1 VIAIS
6 CGSQGGFPVTHLRNM
21 MLEEL
26 QRRNYS
32 PETIRLYLFAVKD
45 FAGYFGQRPDKLGPE
60 HLRQYQLHLLN
71 ERKLAVGSV
80 IARTSALRFF
90 FIKVLRR
97 PQREI
102 DLVYPKRQDRLP
114 VILSEEEVARL
125 IESAITS
132 YHRVILMTL
141 YGTGLRR
148 EELCR
153 LKVTDIDSQRM
164 VVHVR
169 QGKGNKDRDVT
180 LSPRLLEVL
189 RDYWKWRKPK
199 TYLFPSLYHK
209 QPEQPIDSKTV
220 WYAVREAAR
229 RAGIQK
235 KVSPHLLRHSWATHL
250 LERGT
255 DLKTIQVLLGHVDLE
270 ATTIYLHLSQHHMQG
285 VNNPIEALP
294 ISGLGD
300 KPSLRPRKG
309 E

>member
-1 VIAIS
+1 M
-6 CGSQGGFPVTHLRNM
+6 TRLRQR

-32 PETIRLYLFAVKD
+32 SETTRAYLFAVKD
-45 FAGYFGQRPDKLGPE
+45 FAGYFGKGPDKLGQE

-71 ERKLAVGSV
+71 DRKLAVETV
-80 IARTSALRFF
+80 VVRISALRFF
-90 FIKVLRR
+90 FVKVLRR
-97 PQREI
+97 PYREI
-102 DLVYPKRQDRLP
+102 DLVYPKRPERLP

-141 YGTGLRR
+141 YGTGLRNK
-148 EELCR
+148 ELCR
-153 LKVTDIDSQRM
+153 LKVLDVDSQRM

-189 RDYWKWRKPK
+189 RAYWKWRKPK
-199 TYLFPSLYHK
+199 TYLFPSLYRK
-209 QPEQPIDSKTV
+209 NPEQPIDSKTV
-220 WYAVREAAR
+220 WYAVREAAC
-229 RAGIQK
+229 RAGIKK

-270 ATTIYLHLSQHHMQG
+270 ATTIYLHLSQRHMQA

-294 ISGLGD
+294 ISGLGA
-300 KPSLRPRKG
+300 KPTLRPRKG

>member
-1 VIAIS
+1 
-6 CGSQGGFPVTHLRNM
+6 

-32 PETIRLYLFAVKD
+32 PNTIRPYLYAVED
-45 FAGYFGQRPDKLGPE
+45 FARYFGKSPDKLSQE

-71 ERKLAVGSV
+71 DCRLTVET
-80 IARTSALRFF
+80 IAGRISALRFF
-90 FIKVLRR
+90 FVKVLRR
-97 PQREI
+97 SYRQI
-102 DLVYPKRQDRLP
+102 DLIYPKRPERLP

-125 IESAITS
+125 IESASSS

-141 YGTGLRR
+141 YATGMRR
-148 EELCR
+148 EELSR
-153 LKVTDIDSQRM
+153 LKVTDVDSQRM
-164 VVHVR
+164 VIHVR
-169 QGKGNKDRDVT
+169 QGKGNKDRDIT

-189 RDYWKWRKPK
+189 RTYWKWRKPK
-199 TYLFPSLYHK
+199 IYLFPSLLRTRG
-209 QPEQPIDSKTV
+209 EQPITSKTV

-229 RAGIQK
+229 RAGIKK

-270 ATTIYLHLSQHHMQG
+270 ATTIYLHLSQRHMQA
-285 VNNPIEALP
+285 VNNPIDALP
-294 ISGLGD
+294 VSGLGA
-300 KPSLRPRKG
+300 KLSLRKKKG